1 MNRETYL
8 INSTRREYVLIG
20 TDYPKYMPHYLQD
33 LEQKSSWDLGHD
45 DIYLDTITKFYGY
58 TDVRKFISNLS
69 KGGGEIIEEH
79 MLKYFH
85 S

>member
-1 MNRETYL
+1 MNRDTYL

-20 TDYPKYMPHYLQD
+20 SDYPTYMPNYLFD

-58 TDVRKFISNLS
+58 TDVRKFVSNLS
-69 KGGGEIIEEH
+69 KGGGEIIEE
-79 MLKYFH
+79 MLH
-85 S
+85 LT

>member
-1 MNRETYL
+1 MNRDTYL

-20 TDYPKYMPHYLQD
+20 SDYPTYMAKYLWD

-58 TDVRKFISNLS
+58 TDVRKFVSNLS
-69 KGGGEIIEEH
+69 KGVSEIIEE
-79 MLKYFH
+79 MLRLH
-85 S
+85 